1 MGYAQRQAQT
11 VELTLNTS
19 FVLSKCGQMIEQ
31 KKSISD
37 LLVTSLN
44 TDMNVSENL
53 SVDRNVLS
61 VSLGPCVNFIDRA
74 DGIQA

>member
-31 KKSISD
+31 KNSISD

-53 SVDRNVLS
+53 PCQWTETSS
-61 VSLGPCVNFIDRA
+61 VSLWVLV
-74 DGIQA
+74 